1 MPSLK
6 QAVLFLPLAALIAAR
21 PVTVHVSPTSPTTP
35 TSPIS
40 PDTQHLDTADVE
52 SIASV
57 LRGGILQGNNGEKNH
72 HASYTQT
79 PLTLVQHSLD
89 RRADDKQ
96 KGGLRVITQL
106 GSAAGA
112 VSPPNSPEGE
122 GDRFSQNKYHLA
134 VSPLSPAPSDSL
146 ETNPFNPNTDSK
158 KYWEHASK
166 QAKAMKKESE
176 AKAKQA
182 EAEKNQKLEAGKRLD
197 PARKEQLEAQKRKQ
211 LETERTRPKLNLM
224 DQAWRN
230 KIDQARGQGNQGAA
244 TNNQRIDTDR
254 NGKAAKR

>member
-6 QAVLFLPLAALIAAR
+6 QTVLFLPLAALVAAR

-40 PDTQHLDTADVE
+40 PEVQQHLDTVDVE

-57 LRGGILQGNNGEKNH
+57 LQGSKRENGH
-72 HASYTQT
+72 YASYTQT
-79 PLTLVQHSLD
+79 PLTHVQNSLD

-96 KGGLRVITQL
+96 KGSLRVITQL
-106 GSAAGA
+106 GSGSDAI
-112 VSPPNSPEGE
+112 SPPNSPEGE
-122 GDRFSQNKYHLA
+122 GGRSPQNKYPLA

-176 AKAKQA
+176 VKAKQ
-182 EAEKNQKLEAGKRLD
+182 EAEKNQKLGAGKRLD

-211 LETERTRPKLNLM
+211 LEAERMRPKLNLM

-230 KIDQARGQGNQGAA
+230 KIDQAGGQGNQEAA
-244 TNNQRIDTDR
+244 ANNLRVNVNQ
-254 NGKAAKR
+254 NGKATKR